1 MAIESTSLAKQAFA
15 GPDGTIKTLASQV
28 DEHLKGNSDDVV
40 VDVGPV
46 FGQLNEQTVG
56 KLDENVQI
64 MIAGMTKSIAGI
76 PIPERTYEKILALF
90 SQSPLVQVHGNG
102 ISKSDSLIKQSDSE
116 FKTDGSP
123 DDKIVQEVSAYLQAL
138 SKLAGI
144 NIMKKVAAWFRRL
157 VGEEIMAA
165 TNIDISVLGKVVA
178 QSGVTAKD
186 LSTIFKGKEH
196 AEKSLDVAGI
206 RYPEPGRPNF
216 SVFRIHLTAWSDSNR
231 ILHMQHD
238 SNGIT
243 GEVFQTDYVPRSS
256 VMDNLKPEVR
266 ERAIGAAKGM
276 FQ

>member
-28 DEHLKGNSDDVV
+28 DEHLKGNSDDVI

-116 FKTDGSP
+116 FRTDGSP
-123 DDKIVQEVSAYLQAL
+123 DDKIVQE
-138 SKLAGI
+138 
-144 NIMKKVAAWFRRL
+144 VAAWFRRL

-216 SVFRIHLTAWSDSNR
+216 SVFRIHLTAWSDSDR

>member
-28 DEHLKGNSDDVV
+28 DEHLKGNSDAVI

-123 DDKIVQEVSAYLQAL
+123 DDKIVQEV
-138 SKLAGI
+138 
-144 NIMKKVAAWFRRL
+144 AAWFRRL

-206 RYPEPGRPNF
+206 RYPEP
-216 SVFRIHLTAWSDSNR
+216 VFRIHLTAWSDSDR